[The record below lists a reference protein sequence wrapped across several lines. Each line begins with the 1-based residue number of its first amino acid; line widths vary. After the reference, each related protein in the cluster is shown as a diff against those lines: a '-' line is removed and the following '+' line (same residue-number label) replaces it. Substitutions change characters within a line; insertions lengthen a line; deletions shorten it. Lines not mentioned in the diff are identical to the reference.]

1 MRSERTGGRGWSL
14 LRSPGFRTVKRH
26 RGFPSVQ
33 PRPPKLS
40 VLLRCIGMLGSEWT
54 ESGRIESEISDF
66 KSQFS
71 NSPIAFNTFLCAL
84 ISIASF
90 LLVATIPCVA
100 ADKPDTSQAPPET
113 SPAARLEE
121 FKFRDDKGRDR
132 LVLGK
137 VQITAQDG
145 GLLVL
150 GQDGGLWTVEPNQ
163 LKARRQ
169 FEQNCSPLVPA
180 DLGKLLQQERG
191 LDRFQ
196 ILTTKHYVLCYNTNR
211 EYAEWCGG
219 LFERLYA
226 GFYQYWKKHGLTLRE
241 PEFPLVAI
249 IFADQKQYAAYAT
262 REVGPDVTRALGFYA
277 IGSNRMV
284 LYDHTAGN
292 GKPAK
297 TVAEIQR
304 RLAAAPFNIATV
316 IHEATHQIAFNSGMH
331 VRFADNPLWLTEGMA
346 MFFEPPDL
354 QSETGWTA
362 MGSIN
367 PPRLKRFRGNL
378 ARRPAGHLTA
388 LIQSDALLTNPK
400 TLPDAY
406 AEAWALTYFLLQT
419 RKEAYVDYL
428 KKISGKKVLTWD
440 KPADRLRDFREA
452 FGDDLQELDREFLK
466 YLRSVK

>member
-1 MRSERTGGRGWSL
+1 M
-14 LRSPGFRTVKRH
+14 
-26 RGFPSVQ
+26 
-33 PRPPKLS
+33 
-40 VLLRCIGMLGSEWT
+40 
-54 ESGRIESEISDF
+54 ESEISNF
-66 KSQFS
+66 KSQIS
-71 NSPIAFNTFLCAL
+71 NWFFCRRTILSHLL
-84 ISIASF
+84 ASVAI
-90 LLVATIPCVA
+90 LLVPLAHGLA
-100 ADKPDTSQAPPET
+100 ADKLDSPGPAAAAA
-113 SPAARLEE
+113 PAARLEE
-121 FKFRDDKGRDR
+121 FKFRDDRGRDR

-150 GQDGGLWTVEPNQ
+150 GRDGGLWTVEPNQ

-169 FEQNCSPLVPA
+169 FEQNYSPLIPA

-226 GFYQYWKKHGLTLRE
+226 GFYQYWKERGLTLRE

-388 LIQSDALLTNPK
+388 LIQADALLTNPK
-400 TLPDAY
+400 SLPDAY
-406 AEAWALTYFLLQT
+406 AEAWALTYFLIQT

-428 KKISGKKVLTWD
+428 KKISTKKVLTWD